1 MSTKTVYAVI
11 TDRIIQALETGT
23 VPWRMPWRKIK
34 PTSLANRANYRG
46 INRFMLELATQIN
59 GYSSPYWLTFRQALA
74 QGGNVKKGEKGW
86 PCIFF
91 KTLDKDDGAESGDP
105 QDEAKDG
112 EDTRRS
118 RAIARYFTVFNL
130 DQCEGITA
138 PALPDVAPFNPIEA
152 CESIVTGFESR
163 GPAMHMGGNQACY
176 IPLRDDVEIPPPQQF
191 ASPEDFYGTL
201 FHEFG
206 HGTGHPTRLARFE
219 TTAAVAAFGSESY
232 SREELVAEM
241 TAAFLCAEA
250 GISPPTLDQQAA
262 YIKGWLSHLR
272 DDSRAV
278 VTAAA
283 QAQKACDFILGINGH
298 NTQPVSTGVDAQ

>member
-23 VPWRMPWRKIK
+23 VPWRMPWRKIR
-34 PTSLANRANYRG
+34 PTSLATGANYRG

-91 KTLDKDDGAESGDP
+91 KTFDKDDVAETGDT
-105 QDEAKDG
+105 QDETKDG
-112 EDTRRS
+112 DHPSRR

-163 GPAMHMGGNQACY
+163 GPAIHMGGNQACY
-176 IPLRDDVEIPPPQQF
+176 IPSRDRVEIPLPQQF
-191 ASPEDFYGTL
+191 ASPEDFYSTL
-201 FHEFG
+201 YHELA
-206 HGTGHPTRLARFE
+206 HASGHPMRLGRFE
-219 TTAAVAAFGSESY
+219 TTAAVAAFGSRSY
-232 SREELVAEM
+232 SEEEMIAEM

-250 GISPPTLDQQAA
+250 GISPPTLDQQAS
-262 YIKGWLSHLR
+262 YIKGWLSRLR

-283 QAQKACDFILGINGH
+283 QAQKASDFILGISGH
-298 NTQPVSTGVDAQ
+298 NTQPVSTEVDVQ

>member
-1 MSTKTVYAVI
+1 MSTKTVCAVI

-23 VPWRMPWRKIK
+23 VPWRMPWRKIR
-34 PTSLANRANYRG
+34 PTSLATGANYRG

-91 KTLDKDDGAESGDP
+91 KTLDKDDAAETGDT
-105 QDEAKDG
+105 QDETKDG

-152 CESIVTGFESR
+152 CEAIVTGFETR
-163 GPAMHMGGNQACY
+163 GPAVHFGGNQACY
-176 IPLRDDVEIPPPQQF
+176 IPSSDSVETPSPQQF
-191 ASPEDFYGTL
+191 ASPEDFYSTL

-262 YIKGWLSHLR
+262 YIKGWLSRLR

-283 QAQKACDFILGINGH
+283 QAQKASDFILGINGH
-298 NTQPVSTGVDAQ
+298 NPQPVNAQVDVQ

>member
-11 TDRIIQALETGT
+11 TDRIVKALETGT

-34 PTSLANRANYRG
+34 PASFVTGAAYRG
-46 INRFMLELATQIN
+46 INRFMLELATQVN

-91 KTLDKDDGAESGDP
+91 KTLETDDAAEAEDT
-105 QDEAKDG
+105 QDETKG
-112 EDTRRS
+112 GDTPSRG

-130 DQCEGITA
+130 DQCEGIVA

-163 GPAMHMGGNQACY
+163 GPAIHMGGNQACY
-176 IPLRDDVEIPPPQQF
+176 IPSRDRVEIPLPQQF
-191 ASPEDFYGTL
+191 ASPENFYSTL
-201 FHEFG
+201 FHELG
-206 HGTGHPTRLARFE
+206 HGSGHPTRLARFE
-219 TTAAVAAFGSESY
+219 TTAAVAAFGSRSY
-232 SREELVAEM
+232 SEEELVAEM

-250 GISPPTLDQQAA
+250 GISPPTVDQQAA
-262 YIKGWLSHLR
+262 YIKGWLARLQ
-272 DDSRAV
+272 DDTRAV
-278 VTAAA
+278 VTAAGR
-283 QAQKACDFILGINGH
+283 AQKASDFILGINGQH
-298 NTQPVSTGVDAQ
+298 QPVSADVEAQ